1 LQPKR
6 VVEVGIGVSSLLLAR
21 ALAANEQDCN
31 VTLIDPGPPWHV
43 LGELPDTWRVEPSIL
58 QNVDPEAFARLEPGD
73 ILFYDGSHCLR
84 TASDVNWMFFEVL
97 PRVQPG
103 VWIHIHDV
111 HWPRDY
117 AETWIFDEGLS
128 WNEQYFVQAF
138 LMHNRNYCPR
148 LASAMA
154 HHYQGD
160 ELADLF
166 PTRIDNASSLWLEK
180 VA

>member
-1 LQPKR
+1 
-6 VVEVGIGVSSLLLAR
+6 
-21 ALAANEQDCN
+21 

-58 QNVDPEAFARLEPGD
+58 QNVDLEIFSRLEAGD

-97 PRVQPG
+97 PRVPPG
-103 VWIHIHDV
+103 VWIHVHDV

-117 AETWIFDEGLS
+117 AEQWIFDEGLS

-138 LMHNRNYCPR
+138 LMHNSSYRPR
-148 LASAMA
+148 LGSVMVYHQKGA
-154 HHYQGD
+154 
-160 ELADLF
+160 ELEGLF
-166 PTRIDNASSLWLEK
+166 PTNIDNASSLWLEK